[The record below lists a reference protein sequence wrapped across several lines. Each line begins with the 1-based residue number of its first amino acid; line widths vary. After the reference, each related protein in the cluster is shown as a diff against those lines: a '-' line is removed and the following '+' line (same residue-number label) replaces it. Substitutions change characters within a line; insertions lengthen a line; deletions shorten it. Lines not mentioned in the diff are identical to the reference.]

1 METCYKDYGPIF
13 RVWLGIFP
21 TFVMT
26 DPTHLQVI
34 LGSSKH
40 VDKSWI
46 YTFLINFL
54 GNGLI
59 TSSGKKLVN
68 CKGFHI
74 SNSII
79 VYAFIR

>member
-1 METCYKDYGPIF
+1 MSTCTKDFGSIF
-13 RVWLGIFP
+13 RVWLGVWP

-26 DPTHLQVI
+26 DPVHLQTI

-46 YTFLINFL
+46 YTLLINFL

-59 TSSGKKLVN
+59 TSSGKTLI
-68 CKGFHI
+68 F
-74 SNSII
+74 
-79 VYAFIR
+79 